1 MTWDRVERL
10 EADLISCNHEW
21 VIVDLNQLGLLK
33 RVWLSVSNDLIRNG
47 LLLDAKIILIC

>member
-10 EADLISCNHEW
+10 EHDLISCNHEW

-33 RVWLSVSNDLIRNG
+33 RVWLTVSNDLIGNG